1 MSWYEVG
8 QTPEKMALGEIIQSL
23 NPLQCSRLLVF
34 PSYMGYLARR
44 SPKSRALPTALHPD
58 IQF

>member
-34 PSYMGYLARR
+34 PSYMVYLALR
-44 SPKSRALPTALHPD
+44 SPKPSA
-58 IQF
+58 